1 MILYDFLLIFVLP
14 FCVALPICIFFI
26 DDDSHFQ
33 KAKLHTMI
41 TSFNRAEVFCKN
53 KPFVVEIQ
61 RKKINYIY
69 CYYEIFINDKLAAT
83 FHQMDHVMRSSYR
96 FRAEGDRLDSEVR
109 YIIKAAYKQHKKQ
122 EAESITG
129 TINSRSYFN

>member
-1 MILYDFLLIFVLP
+1 MLYDFIMIFVFPVCVVLP
-14 FCVALPICIFFI
+14 FLFFFI

-33 KAKLHTMI
+33 KSRLHTMI

-69 CYYEIFINDKLAAT
+69 SYYEIFINDKLAAT

-109 YIIKAAYKQHKKQ
+109 YIIKAAYKQHKKRASESVN
-122 EAESITG
+122 EA
-129 TINSRSYFN
+129 INSRSYFS